1 MHVRYNK
8 LGCVWGRREP
18 SRANQSGPQP
28 EARREVRDQPLEFG
42 RSRHAAP
49 DGSPEFPDPL
59 SSKHRNAAS
68 VNVDRTPGRRPAGR
82 PLHLKIYG
90 HMAGSSKPRLL
101 RGMLAHYPF
110 VLKNFKAYAGNLYR
124 RRVLGSTVVVPY
136 SAIFY
141 ATHKCNLDCSYCT
154 QKNPEVFSE
163 ELGTRETIELIR
175 NIRKDVDTLLITGG
189 ECTVRPDI
197 EDLVI
202 ASREEVGFRSVLIVT
217 NGVLLHARRAMLP
230 YLNGLVCSLDAIGHD
245 PSEPQSK
252 SGVVPRVID
261 NLLMAKEILP
271 PQSITV
277 SCVLEQ
283 WNLVEAERILEFCGR
298 HGFVF
303 SVQSAQTNGKF
314 PNFALLRDP
323 RYRDFVERLIAMRK
337 QNAVRINGTPKLL
350 RTLLLFEEFKCY
362 PTMFPRIYPNGDIFY
377 PCEVLRKIAG
387 NVLEDGS
394 ISAAFERGRKLYGEM
409 PECKNN
415 CFLFGNVL
423 SSYYVE
429 DFWGLAGDTVRA
441 RA

>member
-1 MHVRYNK
+1 MT
-8 LGCVWGRREP
+8 GI
-18 SRANQSGPQP
+18 
-28 EARREVRDQPLEFG
+28 
-42 RSRHAAP
+42 
-49 DGSPEFPDPL
+49 
-59 SSKHRNAAS
+59 SKQ
-68 VNVDRTPGRRPAGR
+68 
-82 PLHLKIYG
+82 
-90 HMAGSSKPRLL
+90 RLL
-101 RGMLAHYPF
+101 RGMLANYPF
-110 VLKNFKAYAGNLYR
+110 VLKNLKAYAGNLYR

-154 QKNPEVFSE
+154 QKNPQAFSE
-163 ELGTRETIELIR
+163 EVGTSETIELFR
-175 NIRKDVDTLLITGG
+175 NIRKDVDTMLITGG
-189 ECTVRPDI
+189 ECTVRRDI

-217 NGVLLHARRAMLP
+217 NGVLLDKRRAMLP

-245 PSEPQSK
+245 PSEPLSK
-252 SGVVPRVID
+252 SAAVPRVID

-271 PQSITV
+271 PQAITV
-277 SCVLEQ
+277 SCVLEL
-283 WNLVEAERILEFCGR
+283 WNLSEAERILEFCAQ
-298 HGFVF
+298 HGFAF

-314 PNFALLRDP
+314 PNFAFLRDP
-323 RYRDFVERLIAMRK
+323 RYRDFVERLIAMRER
-337 QNAVRINGTPKLL
+337 NTVRINGTPKLL

-409 PECKNN
+409 PGCKNN

-441 RA
+441 PA

>member
-1 MHVRYNK
+1 M
-8 LGCVWGRREP
+8 
-18 SRANQSGPQP
+18 
-28 EARREVRDQPLEFG
+28 ARQDQ
-42 RSRHAAP
+42 R
-49 DGSPEFPDPL
+49 
-59 SSKHRNAAS
+59 
-68 VNVDRTPGRRPAGR
+68 
-82 PLHLKIYG
+82 
-90 HMAGSSKPRLL
+90 RLL
-101 RGMLAHYPF
+101 RGLLANYPF
-110 VLKNFKAYAGNLYR
+110 VLKNLKAYAGNLYR
-124 RRVLGSTVVVPY
+124 RQVLGSSVVVPY

-154 QKNPEVFSE
+154 QKNPEVFSD
-163 ELGTRETIELIR
+163 ELGTSATIELFR
-175 NIRKDVDTLLITGG
+175 NIRKDVDTMLITGG

-202 ASREEVGFRSVLIVT
+202 ASRSEVGFRSVLMVT
-217 NGVLLHARRAMLP
+217 NGVLLDQRRAMLP
-230 YLNGLVCSLDAIGHD
+230 YLNGLVCSLDAISHD
-245 PSEPQSK
+245 PSEALSK
-252 SGVVPRVID
+252 SAAVPRVID
-261 NLLMAKEILP
+261 NLMMAREILP
-271 PQSITV
+271 PQAITV

-283 WNLVEAERILEFCGR
+283 WNLDEAGRILDFCAE

-314 PNFALLRDP
+314 PNFAYLRDP
-323 RYRDFVERLIAMRK
+323 RYRDFVERLIATRK

-387 NVLEDGS
+387 NVLQDGS
-394 ISAAFERGRKLYGEM
+394 ISAAFERGRKLYGDV

-429 DFWGLAGDTVRA
+429 DFWGLAGDTVPTGA
-441 RA
+441 

>member
-1 MHVRYNK
+1 MEGS
-8 LGCVWGRREP
+8 LRR
-18 SRANQSGPQP
+18 
-28 EARREVRDQPLEFG
+28 
-42 RSRHAAP
+42 
-49 DGSPEFPDPL
+49 
-59 SSKHRNAAS
+59 
-68 VNVDRTPGRRPAGR
+68 
-82 PLHLKIYG
+82 
-90 HMAGSSKPRLL
+90 RLL
-101 RGMLAHYPF
+101 QGMVAHYPF

-124 RRVLGSTVVVPY
+124 RRVLGSSVVVPY

-154 QKNPEVFSE
+154 QKNPQVFSD
-163 ELGTRETIELIR
+163 ELGTDDTIRLFR
-175 NIRKDVDTLLITGG
+175 NIRRDVDTLLITGG

-197 EDLVI
+197 ERLVI
-202 ASREEVGFRSVLIVT
+202 AAREEARFRSVLIVT
-217 NGVLLHARRAMLP
+217 NGVLLDAKRAMLP
-230 YLNGLVCSLDAIGHD
+230 YLNGLICSLDAISHD
-245 PSEPQSK
+245 PSEPLSK
-252 SGVVPRVID
+252 SGAVPRVID
-261 NLLMAKEILP
+261 NLLMAKEDLP

-283 WNLVEAERILEFCGR
+283 WNLAEAERILEFCGE

-303 SVQSAQTNGKF
+303 SAQSAQTNGKY
-314 PNFALLRDP
+314 PNLAFLRDP
-323 RYRDFVERLIAMRK
+323 RYRAFVERLVELRK
-337 QNAVRINGTPKLL
+337 RNTVRINGTPKLL

-394 ISAAFERGRKLYGEM
+394 ISAAFERGRKLYGEV
-409 PECKNN
+409 PECKNT

-441 RA
+441 RG

>member
-1 MHVRYNK
+1 
-8 LGCVWGRREP
+8 
-18 SRANQSGPQP
+18 
-28 EARREVRDQPLEFG
+28 
-42 RSRHAAP
+42 
-49 DGSPEFPDPL
+49 
-59 SSKHRNAAS
+59 
-68 VNVDRTPGRRPAGR
+68 
-82 PLHLKIYG
+82 
-90 HMAGSSKPRLL
+90 MAENSNRRLL
-101 RGMLAHYPF
+101 KAMLANYPF
-110 VLKNFKAYAGNLYR
+110 VLKNFKAYARNIYR
-124 RRVLGSTVVVPY
+124 RRVLGSSVVTPY

-163 ELGTRETIELIR
+163 ELETDETIRLLR

-197 EDLVI
+197 EELVI
-202 ASREEVGFRSVLIVT
+202 ASREDLGFRSVLIVT
-217 NGVLLHARRAMLP
+217 NGVLLDVRRAMLP

-245 PSEPQSK
+245 RSQPLSK
-252 SGVVPRVID
+252 SAVVPRVID
-261 NLLMAKEILP
+261 NLLMAKEVLP
-271 PQSITV
+271 PQAITI

-283 WNLVEAERILEFCGR
+283 WNLSEAERILEFCGT

-303 SVQSAQTNGKF
+303 SVQSAQTNGKY
-314 PNFALLRDP
+314 PNFDFLRDP
-323 RYRDFVERLIAMRK
+323 RYRKFVDRLITMCK
-337 QNAVRINGTPKLL
+337 QNTVRINGTPKLL

-387 NVLEDGS
+387 NVLDDGS
-394 ISAAFERGRKLYGEM
+394 ISAAFDRGRKLYGEM

-429 DFWGLAGDTVRA
+429 DFWGLAADTVRA
-441 RA
+441 RT